1 MAANTAPGAN
11 RAQRVGVFVDAQS
24 LFHAA
29 KTLYQS
35 KVDYR
40 KLLGCLVQDRALVRA
55 VVYTVCKPDVD
66 QGSFLGALRK
76 SGYETREKL
85 LAVRDDGTFRGDWK
99 VEITLDALTMA
110 SKLDCVVLVSGDGD
124 FAALMDVLSAKGCR
138 TEVASFEQCT
148 SRDLIDSCDDFLAIP
163 QSALFREDKFNRT
176 QQRGGGGGGGGGGG
190 SRRSERSARSE
201 RPPRE
206 EPPTEIDDD
215 DEEVDVEEVDNDAQ
229 DGFSLAFDE

>member
-1 MAANTAPGAN
+1 VAANTAPGAN
-11 RAQRVGVFVDAQS
+11 SAQRVGVFVDAQS

-110 SKLDCVVLVSGDGD
+110 SRLDCVVLVSGDGD
-124 FAALMDVLSAKGCR
+124 FAALMDVLSAQGCR

-163 QSALFREDKFNRT
+163 QTALFHEDKFNRT
-176 QQRGGGGGGGGGGG
+176 QQQQQRGGGGGGG
-190 SRRSERSARSE
+190 SRRSERSERSE
-201 RPPRE
+201 RPPRPPRE
-206 EPPTEIDDD
+206 EPPVADDD
-215 DEEVDVEEVDNDAQ
+215 DEDDGPQ
-229 DGFSLAFDE
+229 DGFSLAFDD